1 MAIEHI
7 LFDEI
12 TYDDMPDIAVINTI
26 LQQIETKINET
37 IDQINDAL
45 IFVSQTDE
53 YVEVTH
59 TRKIHAGGGT
69 KYRNIIRKED
79 AIERG

>member
-7 LFDEI
+7 SFDEI
-12 TYDDMPDIAVINTI
+12 TYDDVPDIAVINTI

-45 IFVSQTDE
+45 IYVSSTDE
-53 YVEVTH
+53 YVEVE
-59 TRKIHAGGGT
+59 IP
-69 KYRNIIRKED
+69 E
-79 AIERG
+79 

>member
-7 LFDEI
+7 SLTLPQTTDP
-12 TYDDMPDIAVINTI
+12 PDIEVINTA
-26 LQQIETKINET
+26 LQEIETKINST

-53 YVEVTH
+53 YVEVEM
-59 TRKIHAGGGT
+59 
-69 KYRNIIRKED
+69 ND
-79 AIERG
+79 

>member
-7 LFDEI
+7 SFDEI
-12 TYDDMPDIAVINTI
+12 TYDDVSDIAVINTI

-45 IFVSQTDE
+45 IYVSQTDE
-53 YVEVTH
+53 YVEVE
-59 TRKIHAGGGT
+59 I
-69 KYRNIIRKED
+69 ND
-79 AIERG
+79 

>member
-7 LFDEI
+7 SFDEI

-53 YVEVTH
+53 YVEVE
-59 TRKIHAGGGT
+59 IP
-69 KYRNIIRKED
+69 E
-79 AIERG
+79 

>member
-1 MAIEHI
+1 
-7 LFDEI
+7 
-12 TYDDMPDIAVINTI
+12 MPDIAVINTI

-53 YVEVTH
+53 YVEVE
-59 TRKIHAGGGT
+59 IP
-69 KYRNIIRKED
+69 E
-79 AIERG
+79 

>member
-7 LFDEI
+7 SLTLPQTTDP
-12 TYDDMPDIAVINTI
+12 PDINVINTA
-26 LQQIETKINET
+26 LKEVETKLNAT

-53 YVEVTH
+53 YVEVE
-59 TRKIHAGGGT
+59 IP
-69 KYRNIIRKED
+69 E
-79 AIERG
+79 

>member
-7 LFDEI
+7 SFDEI

-26 LQQIETKINET
+26 LQQIETKLNAT

-45 IFVSQTDE
+45 IYVSQTDE
-53 YVEVTH
+53 YVEVE
-59 TRKIHAGGGT
+59 IP
-69 KYRNIIRKED
+69 E
-79 AIERG
+79 

>member
-7 LFDEI
+7 TFDEI

-45 IFVSQTDE
+45 IYVSSTDE
-53 YVEVTH
+53 YVEVE
-59 TRKIHAGGGT
+59 IP
-69 KYRNIIRKED
+69 E
-79 AIERG
+79 

>member
-7 LFDEI
+7 TFDEI
-12 TYDDMPDIAVINTI
+12 TYDDVPDIAAINTI

-45 IFVSQTDE
+45 IYVSSTDE
-53 YVEVTH
+53 YVEVE
-59 TRKIHAGGGT
+59 I
-69 KYRNIIRKED
+69 ND
-79 AIERG
+79 